1 LNSSTVA
8 AQQLLLPFPE
18 FTGLQQQNIPLGK
31 TWYNSLQTNV
41 QKRFSQGYSFTASYT
56 FSKNIQALSYLNAQ
70 DPAPARTIV
79 PFDRTHVFTLASV
92 YELPFGPG
100 KLLLNTSHSL
110 FSRII
115 GGWQL
120 MGNFTWQSGVP
131 MTVPSGVFVVGNPV
145 LSDRTPAHMFNTGL
159 IQANGTVVDTVN
171 GLAPAFQIQPPF
183 SLRTA
188 SLYFGNLRDLW
199 GPQLDMALTK
209 STKIKERLHL
219 EIRADALNAMNHP
232 LWGGD
237 PVISSTSPTFGQL
250 LLNNGQTNAP
260 RQFQLSARLVF

>member
-1 LNSSTVA
+1 VP

-18 FTGLQQQNIPLGK
+18 FTGLSRQNIPEGK
-31 TWYNSLQTNV
+31 VWYNSLQTNV
-41 QKRFSQGYSFTASYT
+41 QRRYSNGFSVTGSYT
-56 FSKNIQALSYLNAQ
+56 FSKNLQALSYLNPQ
-70 DPAPARTIV
+70 DSSPARTIV
-79 PFDRTHVFTLASV
+79 PFDRTHVFVAAPV

-100 KLLLNTSHSL
+100 RPLLNTSHGL
-110 FSRII
+110 ISRLV

-145 LSDRTPAHMFNTGL
+145 IDEPTPAHMFNTGL
-159 IQANGTVVDTVN
+159 IQANGTVVNTVN
-171 GLAPAFQIQPPF
+171 GLPPAFQIQPPF

-188 SLYFGNLRDLW
+188 SLYFGNLRDRW

-209 STKIKERLHL
+209 STRIRERLRL

-237 PVISSTSPTFGQL
+237 PVNTPTSPNFGQL
-250 LLNNGQTNAP
+250 LLNNGQTNSP